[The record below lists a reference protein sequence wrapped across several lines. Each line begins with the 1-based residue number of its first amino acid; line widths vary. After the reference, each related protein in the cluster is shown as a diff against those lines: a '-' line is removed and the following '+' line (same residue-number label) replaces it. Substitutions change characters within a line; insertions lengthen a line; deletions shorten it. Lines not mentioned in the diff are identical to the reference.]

1 MDYYYYFFLSAIS
14 YFLFFTVTD
23 VSPIII
29 DEENGIVYSPAFKR
43 SEYMAQRLKDMKDK
57 RENLSPT
64 GKCSSRWTAWWT
76 DRLKTLQD
84 LWKEANSWKCHCLSA
99 SQMAESPSP
108 TRLKPS
114 LGSSPSVLK
123 LICKKTGCCYWYID
137 LQAMVVWYLSFLTQ
151 KVSLYIAKK
160 GKGSVIEFRQDGL
173 FSFFFF
179 SQFFF
184 LFSQIQDQHCFPRNS
199 KSSQARFLF
208 IMPDCIH

>member
-1 MDYYYYFFLSAIS
+1 MDFFCFCFLSTIS

-76 DRLKTLQD
+76 DRLETFQD

-99 SQMAESPSP
+99 SQMVESPSP

-123 LICKKTGCCYWYID
+123 LTCKKTGCCYWYID
-137 LQAMVVWYLSFLTQ
+137 LQAMLVWYLSFLTQ
-151 KVSLYIAKK
+151 KLSLYIAKK
-160 GKGSVIEFRQDGL
+160 AKGSVIEFRQDGL
-173 FSFFFF
+173 FSFFLF
-179 SQFFF
+179 QPVF
-184 LFSQIQDQHCFPRNS
+184 LFGFSITRP
-199 KSSQARFLF
+199 ALY
-208 IMPDCIH
+208 PL